1 LREPAINVPYRFI
14 VTAVLLELTGTAMS
28 CPPLE
33 SCVTQL
39 HSTTR
44 PQRALAHTPAVAVA
58 PDFSRLTRSLLDT
71 TRPRRAPGEIEMP
84 WIWQALSTQ
93 VYSRMPTYEQSH
105 SFKIMLAPVI
115 VTSPSDT
122 VPGVGIAGDF

>member
-1 LREPAINVPYRFI
+1 M
-14 VTAVLLELTGTAMS
+14 VTAVLLELTGPAMS

-39 HSTTR
+39 HSTTK
-44 PQRALAHTPAVAVA
+44 PQRALAHTPPPVAV
-58 PDFSRLTRSLLDT
+58 PDFARLTKSLLHT
-71 TRPRRAPGEIEMP
+71 TTPRRSPGEVEMP

-93 VYSRMPTYEQSH
+93 VYSRMPTYEAHH

-122 VPGVGIAGDF
+122 VPGVGVAGDF

>member
-1 LREPAINVPYRFI
+1 LTRSNVRRPLI
-14 VTAVLLELTGTAMS
+14 VTAVLLELTGPALG

-39 HSTTR
+39 HSTTNV
-44 PQRALAHTPAVAVA
+44 ALAHTPKVAAA
-58 PDFSRLTRSLLDT
+58 PDFSRLTKSLLHT
-71 TRPRRAPGEIEMP
+71 TTPRRAPGEIEMP

-93 VYSRMPTYEQSH
+93 VYSRMPTYEEH
-105 SFKIMLAPVI
+105 HAFKIMLAPVI

-122 VPGVGIAGDF
+122 VPGIGVAGDF

>member
-1 LREPAINVPYRFI
+1 MRRRFI
-14 VTAVLLELTGTAMS
+14 VIAVLLELTGSAMS

-39 HSTTR
+39 RSTT
-44 PQRALAHTPAVAVA
+44 AVTLAHTPPPVAA
-58 PDFSRLTRSLLDT
+58 PDFAKLTKSLLHT
-71 TRPRRAPGEIEMP
+71 TTPRRAPGEVEMP

-93 VYSRMPTYEQSH
+93 VYSRMPTYEESH

-122 VPGVGIAGDF
+122 VPGVGVAGDF

>member
-1 LREPAINVPYRFI
+1 MRRRFI
-14 VTAVLLELTGTAMS
+14 VTAVLLELTGSAMS
-28 CPPLE
+28 CPPLD

-39 HSTTR
+39 RSTTSV
-44 PQRALAHTPAVAVA
+44 ALAHTPQAA
-58 PDFSRLTRSLLDT
+58 PDFSRLTHSLLHT
-71 TRPRRAPGEIEMP
+71 TTPRRAPGEVEMP
-84 WIWQALSTQ
+84 WIWKALSSQ

-105 SFKIMLAPVI
+105 AFKIMLAPVI

>member
-1 LREPAINVPYRFI
+1 
-14 VTAVLLELTGTAMS
+14 MS

-39 HSTTR
+39 HSTT
-44 PQRALAHTPAVAVA
+44 PSVAQAHTPEPA
-58 PDFSRLTRSLLDT
+58 PDFTKLTRSLLHT
-71 TRPRRAPGEIEMP
+71 TTPRREPGEVEMP
-84 WIWQALSTQ
+84 WIWKALSAQ

-105 SFKIMLAPVI
+105 ELKIMLSPVI
-115 VTSPSDT
+115 VTSPADT

>member
-1 LREPAINVPYRFI
+1 MRRPLL
-14 VTAVLLELTGTAMS
+14 VTAVLLELTGSAMS

-39 HSTTR
+39 RSTTT
-44 PQRALAHTPAVAVA
+44 PQRASAHTSPKSPVVALE
-58 PDFSRLTRSLLDT
+58 LTRSLLHT
-71 TRPRRAPGEIEMP
+71 KAPHHAPGEIEMP

-93 VYSRMPTYEQSH
+93 VYSRMPTYEAH
-105 SFKIMLAPVI
+105 HAFKIMLAPVI

>member
-1 LREPAINVPYRFI
+1 M
-14 VTAVLLELTGTAMS
+14 LELTGSAMS

-39 HSTTR
+39 RSTTSVT
-44 PQRALAHTPAVAVA
+44 LAHTPKPAAD
-58 PDFSRLTRSLLDT
+58 PDFSRLTKSLLHMT
-71 TRPRRAPGEIEMP
+71 APRRAPGEIEMP
-84 WIWQALSTQ
+84 WIWQVLSTQ
-93 VYSRMPTYEQSH
+93 VYSRMPSYEAHH

-122 VPGVGIAGDF
+122 VPGVGVAGDF